1 MNLSIVTIC
10 YNSEK
15 FIEKTMNSVL
25 YQTKPIYEY
34 IVIDGKSEDDT
45 LKKIKEFESKFL
57 NKNVIFKYV
66 SEKDNGISDAFNK
79 GIKLSSG
86 DLIGLIN
93 ADDELAP
100 NACEILSKIYDCN
113 LYDVY
118 YGNCLW
124 IDKNKNL
131 KRLRKPKHDL
141 NHSLFNMKL
150 IHPSTFVKKSVYDD
164 VGDFNL
170 NYKYI
175 MDKDF
180 IYRCYIANKSFYY
193 VDEVLSYMT
202 SGGISDTDFLKVLLE
217 GKKMMISNGIPPV
230 AATFYTIYKYILTIM
245 KRMIGIIFGS
255 FQKINCFF

>member
-25 YQTKPIYEY
+25 CQTKPVYEY
-34 IVIDGKSEDDT
+34 IVIDGKSRDNT
-45 LKKIKEFESKFL
+45 LKIIKEFESKFL
-57 NKNVIFKYV
+57 NKKVIFKFV

-100 NACEILSKIYDCN
+100 KTCEILSKIYDSYV
-113 LYDVY
+113 YDIY
-118 YGNCLW
+118 YGNCIW
-124 IDKNKNL
+124 VDNKKNL

-141 NHSLFNMKL
+141 DNSLYNMKL

-202 SGGISDTDFLKVLLE
+202 SGGISDTDFLKVFLE
-217 GKKMMISNGIPPV
+217 GKTMMISNGINPF
-230 AATFYTIYKYILTIM
+230 AATFYTIYKYILTII
-245 KRMIGIIFGS
+245 KRIIRIIIDS
-255 FQKINCFF
+255 ISRN